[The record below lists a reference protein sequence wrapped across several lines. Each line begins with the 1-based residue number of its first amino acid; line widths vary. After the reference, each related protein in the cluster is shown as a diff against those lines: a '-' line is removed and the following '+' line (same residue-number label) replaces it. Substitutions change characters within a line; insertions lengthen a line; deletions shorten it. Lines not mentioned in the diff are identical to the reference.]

1 MRLGRLIARVI
12 IGGLFMG
19 HGLQKL
25 LGWFG
30 GPGLEGTTKMMDKLE
45 MQPAKHQAV
54 LASSAETGGGALLVL
69 GFLTP
74 VSAALLTG
82 TMITAIRKVHLP
94 NGLWVMNQ
102 GYEYNLALIGALAA
116 LIDGGPGKPSLD
128 HALGIECT
136 GAGWT
141 IATLAAG
148 AVGSTLAIEIGGR
161 IDDGDEDATSTAAA
175 AQHESAVPAS
185 A

>member
-1 MRLGRLIARVI
+1 
-12 IGGLFMG
+12 
-19 HGLQKL
+19 
-25 LGWFG
+25 
-30 GPGLEGTTKMMDKLE
+30 MMDKLE
-45 MQPAKHQAV
+45 MKPPKHQAL

-74 VSAALLTG
+74 LSAAMLTG

-116 LIDGGPGKPSLD
+116 LIDGGPGRPSLD
-128 HALGIECT
+128 NALGIECT

-141 IATLAAG
+141 LATLAAG
-148 AVGSTLAIEIGGR
+148 AVGSTLAIELGGR
-161 IDDGDEDATSTAAA
+161 IEDGDQDATNTAAA
-175 AQHESAVPAS
+175 AQHEPAVPAS